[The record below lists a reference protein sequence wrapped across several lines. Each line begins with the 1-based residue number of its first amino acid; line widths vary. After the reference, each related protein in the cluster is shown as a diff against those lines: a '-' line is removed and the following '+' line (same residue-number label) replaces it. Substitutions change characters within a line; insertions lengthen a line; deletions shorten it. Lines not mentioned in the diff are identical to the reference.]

1 MQQKILNILK
11 FLKDVELLK
20 SVIRHSWTS
29 SGRQES
35 VAEHSWRLAVMAIVL
50 EEEFRQVD
58 IKKVI
63 EMVIVHDF
71 GEVYEGDFPTFQ
83 KQPSNKAKIE
93 ERAVRKLVEPLA
105 PNVQNKI
112 IKLSNEF
119 HEYKTLEA
127 KLARALDGLEVLIQH
142 NEADLSTWVSKE
154 YTYNLTCSRKYMGF
168 HKFIKKFREIID
180 KQTREKV
187 AEEKK

>member
-20 SVIRHSWTS
+20 SVTRHSWTS

-50 EEEFRQVD
+50 EEEFPQVD

-63 EMVIVHDF
+63 EMVIIHDF
-71 GEVYEGDFPTFQ
+71 GEVYEGDFPAFQ

-93 ERAVRKLVEPLA
+93 KRAVKKLVEPLA
-105 PNVQNKI
+105 LNVQNKI
-112 IKLSNEF
+112 VELSNEF
-119 HEYKTLEA
+119 HECKTPEA
-127 KLARALDGLEVLIQH
+127 KLARALDKLEVLIQH
-142 NEADLSTWVSKE
+142 NEADLSTWVPKE

-168 HKFIKKFREIID
+168 HKFIKKFRKIID
-180 KQTREKV
+180 KQTKEKV
-187 AEEKK
+187 VKGKK